1 MEDALQNAL
10 RLLRSEL
17 AAPRPAR
24 RRFLVGAAIGTG
36 MAAQSATR
44 GGADFL
50 IALSA
55 GRMRCIGEPSIAAM
69 LPLRDSNDFVMS
81 FAPTEILPRA
91 TVPVFFGAAAFN
103 PRLDLA
109 QLVDRIAAA
118 GFGGVANFP
127 TTVLVDGAYRAFL
140 EQNGLGF
147 SRELDLL
154 ALARE
159 RGLATLAYTLT
170 EEEAVA
176 AARRGVDIINID
188 LGWNIGGAPG
198 ANSDL
203 RIEDAALIV
212 NRIAQQVR
220 DVSPSTSCVVEGGP
234 IVSPRQ
240 LEEFCQ
246 IAEVDGYVGGSTID
260 RFPSEAAIEVVT
272 AAFKAIGVLRQT
284 VEGLENR
291 LDRRRFPLALW
302 GHSRAAENARA
313 MFTRLAHTDYPVMLV
328 GEAGSGRRD
337 VARAL
342 HNASARKSRDLV
354 VLQCAN
360 QTAERLKLDLF
371 GCMVGAHPSIVKNRL
386 GWLEIAHASSLL
398 LDEVDGLPLDVQ
410 RALIEA
416 VESGRF
422 WRYGGEASNVLNVR
436 FLGVAQ
442 RDLRDLAAST
452 IDSRFA
458 EWLGCF
464 TIKMPP
470 LRERL
475 EDLPTL
481 IEETLRQIET
491 RLNGRRKSLDPS
503 AFRILAD
510 HVWPGNLRELAAVL
524 ERAMLACSGDV
535 ITEKHLPPLTT
546 ERAVPGHFKNEIDWI
561 LHGLKENRFR
571 RGRAAAYLG
580 ISRKTLYNKMQAYGL
595 LSAGQSAR
603 ERAGRPRARRSEK
616 S

>member
-10 RLLRSEL
+10 RLLRAEL

-69 LPLRDSNDFVMS
+69 LPMRDSNDFVMS

-109 QLVDRIAAA
+109 GLVDRIAAA

-127 TTVLVDGAYRAFL
+127 TTVLVDGAYRVFL

-170 EEEAVA
+170 AEEAVA
-176 AARRGVDIINID
+176 AARRGVDLINID
-188 LGWNIGGAPG
+188 LGWNMGAAPG
-198 ANSDL
+198 VRSDL

-220 DVSPSTSCVVEGGP
+220 AVSPSTSCVVEGGP

-302 GHSRAAENARA
+302 GHSRAAENARV
-313 MFTRLAHTDYPVMLV
+313 MFARLAHTDYPVMVV
-328 GEAGSGRRD
+328 GETGSGRRD

-342 HNASARKSRDLV
+342 HQSSARKSRDLV

-360 QTAERLKLDLF
+360 QSAERLKLDLF
-371 GCMVGAHPSIVKNRL
+371 GGMVGAHPGIVKNRL

-398 LDEVDGLPLDVQ
+398 LDEVDELPLDVQ

-422 WRYGGEASNVLNVR
+422 WRQGGETSNVLNVR
-436 FLGVAQ
+436 FLGVAE
-442 RDLRDLAAST
+442 RDLRDAAPSK

-464 TIKMPP
+464 TIKLPP

-475 EDLPTL
+475 DDLPTL
-481 IEETLRQIET
+481 IDETLRQIER
-491 RLNGRRKSLDPS
+491 RLNSRRKSLDPS
-503 AFRILAD
+503 AFRMLAD
-510 HVWPGNLRELAAVL
+510 HGWPGNLRELATVL
-524 ERAMLACSGDV
+524 ERAVLGCPGDV
-535 ITEKHLPPLTT
+535 VTEKHLPPLTA
-546 ERAVPGHFKNEIDWI
+546 ERAAPDHFKSEIDWI

-595 LSAGQSAR
+595 LSAGQGAR
-603 ERAGRPRARRSEK
+603 ERASRPRARNIEK